1 MLLLTP
7 LTSEVMTTLVIVI
20 NSLLLYLMLTS
31 PVTALVLIVEH
42 SVCIVCDSDN
52 NTHSNNSE

>member
-7 LTSEVMTTLVIVI
+7 LTSEHLDYSLIVI
-20 NSLLLYLMLTS
+20 NSLLLYLMLTN
-31 PVTALVLIVEH
+31 PVCAIMFIVEH

-52 NTHSNNSE
+52 NTHSDNSE

>member
-20 NSLLLYLMLTS
+20 NSLLLYLMLTN
-31 PVTALVLIVEH
+31 PVCAIMFIVEH
-42 SVCIVCDSDN
+42 SVCIVCDSGN
-52 NTHSNNSE
+52 NTHSDNSE